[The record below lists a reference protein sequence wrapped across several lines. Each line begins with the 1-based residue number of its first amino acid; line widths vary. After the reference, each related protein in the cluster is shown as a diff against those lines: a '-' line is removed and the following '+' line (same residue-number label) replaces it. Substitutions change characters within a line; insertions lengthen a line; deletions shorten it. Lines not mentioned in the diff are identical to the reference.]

1 MSSFSLLFL
10 CIRIQHDTHSIKI
23 AMGISD
29 RGTRLI
35 RSMNLARLNHKLIWT
50 NSFISILFSDNAK
63 RGFILFLHLYI
74 YALLFILRIFL
85 VHRAF
90 FSYGWIALIAITCMQ
105 IANIMKK
112 KLILTDVP
120 CNFPIHIHFIEL
132 IEYLHPY
139 GNIKCSFS
147 TSMHTNNQ
155 DGITDSDRMTRYCV

>member
-85 VHRAF
+85 VHRALF
-90 FSYGWIALIAITCMQ
+90 FISLNRLNSNNMY
-105 IANIMKK
+105 ANCQHYEK

-120 CNFPIHIHFIEL
+120 CNVPIHIHFIEL

-155 DGITDSDRMTRYCV
+155 DGITDSGRMTRYCV